1 MLRLLGQIKL
11 VLEPAL
17 FLAGG
22 IFFGYPHEP
31 VLVTLEK
38 WMVSST
44 PSQRSLKELSRK
56 VAGSRDL
63 MNLIFQLSFNPKKLS
78 RRVPKRSKSPSFSVE
93 THQRS
98 GGQHLHQPAAPP
110 GIPHGGRYPGTLGG
124 VSWDLSVP
132 APCVQYL
139 PTFTYILPSGKL
151 T

>member
-1 MLRLLGQIKL
+1 MSQ
-11 VLEPAL
+11 
-17 FLAGG
+17 FLSHPKSGWFLQNA
-22 IFFGYPHEP
+22 
-31 VLVTLEK
+31 
-38 WMVSST
+38 VSKK
-44 PSQRSLKELSRK
+44 SQRTKSQSRRLKRSDESDLSALLK
-56 VAGSRDL
+56 K
-63 MNLIFQLSFNPKKLS
+63 PKKLW

-98 GGQHLHQPAAPP
+98 GGQHLHQPAEPP

-139 PTFTYILPSGKL
+139 SIFTYILPSGKL